1 MSESTIG
8 TDSAD
13 SSTNSADSSAQAPA
27 GGRFDTKIAVLLRD
41 DLAVWQRLNV
51 MAFLVSGIGVGRPEV
66 IGEAY
71 RDADGT
77 AYLPEFRQPVM
88 VFKAGRELLTAARSK
103 ALARE
108 LDVAVF
114 TADMFGTG
122 NDADNRAV
130 VRAVRGDDLDL
141 VGIAVYGAKNAV
153 DKAFKGASMHP

>member
-1 MSESTIG
+1 MNDSTDK
-8 TDSAD
+8 DSARED
-13 SSTNSADSSAQAPA
+13 DPV
-27 GGRFDTKIAVLLRD
+27 RFDTKLAVLLRD

-51 MAFLVSGIGVGRPEV
+51 TAFLVSGIGTARPEV

-88 VFKAGRELLTAARSK
+88 VFEGDGELLAAARSR
-103 ALARE
+103 ALSRG

-114 TADMFGTG
+114 TADMFKTG
-122 NDADNRAV
+122 NDADNRAA
-130 VRAVRGDDLDL
+130 VRAVRGDELDL

-153 DKAFKGASMHP
+153 DKAFKGAAMHR

>member
-1 MSESTIG
+1 M
-8 TDSAD
+8 
-13 SSTNSADSSAQAPA
+13 
-27 GGRFDTKIAVLLRD
+27 FDTKIAVLLRD

-51 MAFLVSGIGVGRPEV
+51 TAFLVSGIGTARPDVVGEP
-66 IGEAY
+66 Y
-71 RDADGT
+71 RDADDT
-77 AYLPEFRQPVM
+77 AYLSEFRQPVM
-88 VFKAGRELLTAARSK
+88 VFEGGKELLAAARAK
-103 ALARE
+103 AVARG

-141 VGIAVYGAKNAV
+141 VGIAVYGPKNAV

>member
-8 TDSAD
+8 NDGGIGHDS
-13 SSTNSADSSAQAPA
+13 TEPPA
-27 GGRFDTKIAVLLRD
+27 GVRFDTKIAVLLRD

-51 MAFLVSGIGVGRPEV
+51 TAFLVSGIGAAHPEV

-77 AYLPEFRQPVM
+77 VYLPEFRQPVM
-88 VFKAGRELLTAARSK
+88 VFQASGELLTAARSK

-114 TADMFGTG
+114 TADMFRTG
-122 NDADNRAV
+122 HDSDNRAA

-141 VGIAVYGAKNAV
+141 VGIAVYGVKNGV
-153 DKAFKGASMHP
+153 DKAVKGAAMHP

>member
-1 MSESTIG
+1 MNESTIG
-8 TDSAD
+8 TDSTAE
-13 SSTNSADSSAQAPA
+13 APA
-27 GGRFDTKIAVLLRD
+27 GVGFDTKIALLLRD

-51 MAFLVSGIGVGRPEV
+51 TAFLVSGIGTRRPEV
-66 IGEAY
+66 VGEAY

-88 VFKAGRELLTAARSK
+88 VFEGSGELLTAARSK

-114 TADMFGTG
+114 TADMFRTG
-122 NDADNRAV
+122 NDADNRAA
-130 VRAVRGDDLDL
+130 VRAVRGEDLDL

-153 DKAFKGASMHP
+153 NKAFKGAAMHH